1 MIMKLLNY
9 LEFNHQLICY
19 DKGLP
24 LALAII
30 GADLWGRNEM
40 EWKRALD
47 KYEILLDKDIQKP
60 LQISYQELDETERDS
75 FLDIACFFKR
85 LYKDYVANIQMHAM
99 YTQLLIFKNLLTSV
113 SCITIDRSNKL
124 WIHDL
129 LQQMGK
135 ELF

>member
-30 GADLWGRNEM
+30 GANLWGRNEM

-47 KYEILLDKDIQKP
+47 KYEIILDKDIQKP

-75 FLDIACFFKR
+75 FRAAEEFWK
-85 LYKDYVANIQMHAM
+85 
-99 YTQLLIFKNLLTSV
+99 S
-113 SCITIDRSNKL
+113 
-124 WIHDL
+124 
-129 LQQMGK
+129 
-135 ELF
+135 